1 MYRNNIMTTK
11 RNFNVVLDIY
21 NTASW
26 VGKQF
31 NPIFQVDLKRLVQI
45 PSDLAKPYKISFSYY
60 MMGGAFA
67 TSTLASTALYALH
80 IDLRR
85 QNSIQNY
92 NKPLTYAGNLIPTL
106 LPNAATPTLL
116 ALIARP
122 QDNHEFYVDNLT
134 NLIEIELMTIIA
146 STGAVFNAA
155 ESSGINAIT
164 KYIVYMH
171 FEEL

>member
-1 MYRNNIMTTK
+1 MYRNNIMATK

-26 VGKQF
+26 TGKQF
-31 NPIFQVDLKRLVQI
+31 NPIFQVDLKRLVQN

-60 MMGGAFA
+60 MQGGLFA
-67 TSTLASTALYALH
+67 TSTLSSTALYALH

-106 LPNAATPTLL
+106 LPNAATPTQL

-122 QDNHEFYVDNLT
+122 LDNHEFYVDNLT
-134 NLIEIELMTIIA
+134 NLTEIEMMTIIA

-155 ESSGINAIT
+155 DGATINNIT

>member
-1 MYRNNIMTTK
+1 MYRNYIMATK

-26 VGKQF
+26 TGRQF
-31 NPIFQVDLKRLVQI
+31 NPIFQVDLKRLVQN
-45 PSDLAKPYKISFSYY
+45 PADLAKPYKISFSYY
-60 MMGGAFA
+60 MQGGLFS
-67 TSTLASTALYALH
+67 TSTLSSTVLYALH

-106 LPNAATPTLL
+106 LPNAATPTQL

-122 QDNHEFYVDNLT
+122 LDNHEFYVDSLT
-134 NLIEIELMTIIA
+134 NLTEIELATIIA
-146 STGAVFNAA
+146 SSGAVFNSANN
-155 ESSGINAIT
+155 GTINGAT
-164 KYIVYMH
+164 SYIVFLH